1 MFLTKIRQFFD
12 KIGDKKILKK
22 IPALGMGA
30 LMLLPGTISANQNDS
45 KNESESAKKAENNK
59 FSDELKTDVGKNS
72 NILYEKDKKENKD
85 TAETVVHIIAPAQ
98 SKYTEVS
105 DGRENNENI
114 QEVLSTRSVD
124 GKSIYGWMLA
134 SEIEYKTQ
142 HKEINVQK
150 IMLTR

>member
-1 MFLTKIRQFFD
+1 MKSR
-12 KIGDKKILKK
+12 
-22 IPALGMGA
+22 A
-30 LMLLPGTISANQNDS
+30 LMLLLGTISANQNDS

-72 NILYEKDKKENKD
+72 NILYKKDKKENKD
-85 TAETVVHIIAPAQ
+85 TAETVVHIIAPTQ

-114 QEVLSTRSVD
+114 LSTRSVD

-150 IMLTR
+150 LC